1 MKRKNFGGIL
11 VAAGIALLLA
21 APGRAEP
28 LKIRVSW
35 ATAPSHITPLLPE
48 LPQEVY
54 RHWGKSYVIEPV
66 FIGGGG
72 AMLTAL
78 AANEIEIAGQNYLSL
93 ASSVL
98 TAKLDTRIIL
108 GLFASKPPNADNGF
122 WVKADSGINKVTDL
136 KGKVTAVNGRG
147 SGVDAALR
155 KMLRDNGLEDQRDY
169 QVVEVRFPAMLPS
182 LEAGRI
188 DLAFLTTPFNFTAEK
203 DPKYKMLFAL
213 RDALGPNETLVW
225 ETKAEFVQKNRA
237 ALVDMIE
244 DNIRAR
250 QWLYD
255 PKNHEEVVKIVA
267 KVTKVP
273 EESFRGWVFTVKDTY
288 RSMDASF
295 DAELLQKNM
304 DDLAKLGITPG
315 TIDVK
320 KHSDL
325 SMVAEAKKR
334 LGM

>member
-1 MKRKNFGGIL
+1 MKRL
-11 VAAGIALLLA
+11 VAALAATLVGSVLA
-21 APGRAEP
+21 APGGAEP
-28 LKIRVSW
+28 LRVRVSW

-48 LPQEVY
+48 IPKEVY

-66 FIGGGG
+66 FIAGGG

-78 AANEIEIAGQNYLSL
+78 AAGELEIAGQNYLSL
-93 ASSVL
+93 AASVL

-108 GLFASKPPNADNGF
+108 GLFASKPPNADNAF
-122 WVKADSGINKVTDL
+122 WVRSNSGINSPTDI
-136 KGKVTAVNGRG
+136 KGKIAAINGRG

-155 KMLRDNGLEDQRDY
+155 MMMRKVGLEEPRDY
-169 QVVEVRFPAMLPS
+169 TVVEVRFPAMLAT
-182 LEAGRI
+182 LEAGRA
-188 DLAFLTTPFNFTAEK
+188 DMVFLTTPFSFTAEK
-203 DPKYKMLFAL
+203 DPRFKQLFTL

-225 ETKAEFVQKNRA
+225 ETKAEFLQKNRA

-250 QWLYD
+250 RWLYD
-255 PKNHEEVVKIVA
+255 PANHEAVVKIVS

-273 EESFRGWVFTVKDTY
+273 EESFRGWVFTQKDTY

-295 DAELLQKNM
+295 DPALLQKNM
-304 DDLAKLGITPG
+304 DDLATIGLTPG

-320 KHSDL
+320 KHVDL
-325 SMVAEAKKR
+325 SLVEEAKKR

>member
-1 MKRKNFGGIL
+1 MRKL
-11 VAAGIALLLA
+11 GIAFAAASIAAALA
-21 APGRAEP
+21 APSSAEP

-48 LPQEVY
+48 LPKDVY

-66 FIGGGG
+66 FIAGGG

-93 ASSVL
+93 ASSII
-98 TAKLDTRIIL
+98 TAKLDTRVIL
-108 GLFASKPPNADNGF
+108 GLFASKPPNADNAF
-122 WVKADSGINKVTDL
+122 WVKSNSGINKVTDL
-136 KGKVTAVNGRG
+136 KGKITAVNGRG

-155 KMLRDNGLEDQRDY
+155 KMMRDNAMEEPRDY
-169 QVVEVRFPAMLPS
+169 TVVELRFPAMLPA
-182 LEAGRI
+182 LESGRI
-188 DLAFLTTPFNFTAEK
+188 DLAFLTTPFNFTVEK
-203 DPKYKMLFAL
+203 DPRYKPLFTL

-255 PKNHEEVVKIVA
+255 PKNHDAVVKIVSA
-267 KVTKVP
+267 VTKVP
-273 EESFRGWVFTVKDTY
+273 EESFRGWIFTQKDTY

-295 DAELLQKNM
+295 DVDLLQKNM
-304 DDLAKLGITPG
+304 DDLHKLGITPG

>member
-1 MKRKNFGGIL
+1 MKKIAVFAVAL
-11 VAAGIALLLA
+11 VALA
-21 APGRAEP
+21 SADASAQQP
-28 LKIRVSW
+28 LKLRVSW
-35 ATAPSHITPLLPE
+35 ATAPTHLTPLLPE
-48 LPQEVY
+48 IPMEVY

-66 FIGGGG
+66 FIAGGG

-78 AANEIEIAGQNYLSL
+78 AADEIEIAGQNYLSL
-93 ASSVL
+93 ASSII

-108 GLFASKPPNADNGF
+108 GLFASKPPNGDNGF
-122 WVKADSGINKVTDL
+122 WVRTDSKIDKIEDL
-136 KGKVTAVNGRG
+136 KGKRLAINGRG

-155 KMLRDNGLEDQRDY
+155 KMMRNHKLEDQRDY
-169 QVVEVRFPAMLPS
+169 HIVEVPFPGMLPA
-182 LEAGRI
+182 LEAGRV
-188 DLAFLTTPFNFTAEK
+188 DMAFFVTPFNFTAEK
-203 DPKYKMLFAL
+203 DPRFKQLFTI

-225 ETKAEFVQKNRA
+225 ETKASFVAKNRP

-244 DNIRAR
+244 DNIRVR
-250 QWLYD
+250 KWLYD
-255 PKNHEEVVKIVA
+255 PKNREAALKIIA

-273 EESFRGWVFTVKDTY
+273 EDRFRDWVFTEKDTY

-295 DAELLQKNM
+295 DPVLLQKNM
-304 DDLAKLGITPG
+304 DDLAELGITPG

-325 SMVAEAKKR
+325 SMVEEAKKR